1 MSAIFKREFKSYFTS
16 PLGYIVVLLY
26 LLLGGALFGYMFRSG
41 YAQIES
47 IFSYMSNFSFFLIP
61 VLTMRLFSEERRAK
75 TDQALFTAPIKITHI
90 VMGKFFAALAVIGLV
105 NVITFIYQFIFSV
118 MVSVNWVSY
127 LSCLLGTMLF
137 SAALVSLGLFIS
149 ALTENQMVAAMGS
162 IAATLVIM
170 MMETIA
176 SLVSSIDILYKVL
189 NFIAFGTRY
198 NSFISGLFSYSDV
211 AFFISFTAIFLF
223 LTVRIIE
230 KRRWAGGSK
239 EQGYALVTL
248 LTFASTVVFGWSA
261 ANQFIT
267 NNNNPN
273 TSTLVF
279 AIIFTLITLVSAV
292 GSVFSATKFTKIHAS
307 RKKGT
312 VVVSLDQRG
321 EWKCPLCNTRNTDL
335 NNFCVKCDI
344 QRVSNQ
350 AQAAAYVKP
359 SKKKSVKHGAYAL
372 VISAVFV
379 AIIIGLNVA
388 ASALAEAYPLTL
400 DLTKNKDYSISEENL
415 EYIEKISR
423 DVNIIVCADKKEY
436 GDGTYASLLA
446 SNGVLDITNGLFFQ
460 QTELLLKEYETRS
473 DKVQVQYIDPQSTE
487 FSAYSSKYSS
497 ETFTTGDILIECEFE
512 LDGKKVK
519 HFRHLDAFDLYTI
532 EETQQSEE
540 FYQYYYYGYSYVLHE
555 SKVETA
561 VTSSIYAVTS
571 DKTFEVALITANG
584 GQQIDALQDVMEA
597 NNYSFTEIDSLVT
610 KDIPENID
618 LVIIAGPTMDYSEN
632 ELKKLDQFLDLEG
645 ERGKNIL
652 YIPDATTQGENV
664 PNLTAFIGEWGFKVH
679 NGFAFATDSST
690 YYYSPTVIMGSAEES
705 EYLDGLGDTE
715 YMYIA
720 EAYTAIN
727 IGFDENEKRKTETI
741 ISLPETAVVYP
752 VDADDKWTPEI
763 AEGNGPFVALG
774 VSADVSYDEEYN
786 PKYSR
791 VMVVGG
797 MQYVN
802 SGFNSEA
809 SVGNLKAILSAV
821 NHMYDI
827 KGETISFDPR
837 TLSYDTF
844 EVSGNTAT
852 FMYIIFVGIIPLAIL
867 LACIV
872 ICVRRRHL

>member
-1 MSAIFKREFKSYFTS
+1 
-16 PLGYIVVLLY
+16 
-26 LLLGGALFGYMFRSG
+26 
-41 YAQIES
+41 
-47 IFSYMSNFSFFLIP
+47 MSNFSFFLIP
-61 VLTMRLFSEERRAK
+61 VLTMRLFSEEKRAK

-118 MVSVNWVSY
+118 MISVNWVSY

-137 SAALVSLGLFIS
+137 SAALISLGLFIS

-162 IAATLVIM
+162 LAATLVIM

-176 SLVSSIDILYKVL
+176 SLVQSIDLLYKVF
-189 NFIAFGTRY
+189 NFIAFNTRY

-239 EQGYALVTL
+239 EQSYALVTL
-248 LTFASTVVFGWSA
+248 LTFASTIIFGWQA
-261 ANQFIT
+261 VNQFIT

-279 AIIFTLITLVSAV
+279 AIVFTLIALVSAA
-292 GSVFSATKFTKIHAS
+292 GSVFSALKFVKIHAS

-312 VVVSLDQRG
+312 VVVPLDHKG
-321 EWKCPLCNTRNTDL
+321 EWKCPICNTRNTDL

-400 DLTKNKDYSISEENL
+400 DLTKDKDYSISEENL
-415 EYIEKISR
+415 AYIEKISR
-423 DVNIIVCADKKEY
+423 DVTITVCADKKEY
-436 GDGTYASLLA
+436 SDGTYASLIA
-446 SNGVLDITNGLFFQ
+446 SNGIFDYSSGAFFQ
-460 QTELLLKEYETRS
+460 QTELLLKEYEVRS

-497 ETFTTGDILIECEFE
+497 ETFSTGDILIECEFE
-512 LDGKKVK
+512 LDGKTVK
-519 HFRHLDAFDLYTI
+519 HYRHLDAFDLYTI
-532 EETQQSEE
+532 EGTQQSEE
-540 FYQYYYYGYSYVLHE
+540 FYQYYYYGDSSILHE

-561 VTSSIYAVTS
+561 VTSSSYSVTS

-584 GQQIDALQDVMEA
+584 GQTVDALQSVMEA

-610 KDIPENID
+610 KDIPENTD
-618 LVIIAGPTMDYSEN
+618 LIIIAAPTMDYSEN
-632 ELKKLDQFLDLEG
+632 ELKKLDEFLDLEG
-645 ERGKNIL
+645 ERGKNII
-652 YIPDATTQGENV
+652 YIPDATTQGENL
-664 PNLTAFIGEWGFKVH
+664 PNLTAFIGEWGFQIH
-679 NGFAFATDSST
+679 NGFAFATDAST
-690 YYYSPTVIMGSAEES
+690 YYYSPTIIMGTAEDS
-705 EYLDGLGDTE
+705 EYLGSLGDTE
-715 YMYIA
+715 YLYIA
-720 EAYTAIN
+720 NAYTAIS
-727 IGFDENEKRKTETI
+727 IGFDESEKRKTENI
-741 ISLPETAVVYP
+741 ISLPESAVVWP
-752 VDADDKWTPEI
+752 VEADDKWTPDI
-763 AEGNGPFVALG
+763 AEEKGPFTAMGVAT
-774 VSADVSYDEEYN
+774 DVSYDEEYN
-786 PKYSR
+786 PSYSR
-791 VMVVGG
+791 VMVIGG
-797 MQYVN
+797 MDYIS

-837 TLSYDTF
+837 TLNYDTF
-844 EVSGNTAT
+844 EVSGNTST
-852 FMYIIFVGIIPLAIL
+852 FIYIIFVGIIPLAIL
-867 LACIV
+867 LACIF

>member
-1 MSAIFKREFKSYFTS
+1 MSAIFKRELKSYFTS
-16 PLGYIVVLLY
+16 PLGYIVILLY

-61 VLTMRLFSEERRAK
+61 VLTMRLFSEEKRAK

-118 MVSVNWVSY
+118 MISVNWVSY

-137 SAALVSLGLFIS
+137 SAALISLGLFIS

-162 IAATLVIM
+162 LAATLVIM

-176 SLVSSIDILYKVL
+176 SLVESIDLLYKAF
-189 NFIAFGTRY
+189 NFIAFNTRY
-198 NSFISGLFSYSDV
+198 NSFISGLFSYTDV
-211 AFFISFTAIFLF
+211 AYFISFTAIFLF

-248 LTFASTVVFGWSA
+248 LTFTSAVIFGWSA

-267 NNNNPN
+267 NSNNPN

-279 AIIFTLITLVSAV
+279 AIVFTLITLVSAV
-292 GSVFSATKFTKIHAS
+292 GSVFSAMKFVRIHAS

-312 VVVSLDQRG
+312 VVVSLDHKG

-344 QRVSNQ
+344 QRVSNE

-372 VISAVFV
+372 VISAIFV
-379 AIIIGLNVA
+379 SIIIGLNIA

-400 DLTKNKDYSISEENL
+400 DLTKDKDYSVSEENL
-415 EYIEKISR
+415 AYIEKISR
-423 DVNIIVCADKKEY
+423 DVTITVCADKKEY
-436 GDGTYASLLA
+436 SDGTYASLVS
-446 SNGVLDITNGLFFQ
+446 SNGIFDISGGTFFQ
-460 QTELLLKEYETRS
+460 QTELLLKEYEMKS
-473 DKVQVQYIDPQSTE
+473 DKVSVQYIDPQSTA
-487 FSAYSSKYSS
+487 FSAYSSKYPS
-497 ETFTTGDILIECEFE
+497 ETFSTGDILIECEFE
-512 LDGKKVK
+512 LDGKNIK
-519 HFRHLDAFDLYTI
+519 HYRHLDAFDLYTI
-532 EETQQSEE
+532 ESTQQSQE
-540 FYQYYYYGYSYVLHE
+540 FYQYYYYGYSYILHE

-571 DKTFEVALITANG
+571 DKTFEVAIITANG
-584 GQQIDALQDVMEA
+584 GQTIDALQNVMEA

-610 KDIPENID
+610 KNIPENTD
-618 LVIIAGPTMDYSEN
+618 LVIIAAPSMDYSEN
-632 ELKKLDQFLDLEG
+632 ELKKLDEFLDLEG
-645 ERGKNIL
+645 ERGKNII

-664 PNLTAFIGEWGFKVH
+664 PNLTAFVGEWGFKVH
-679 NGFAFATDSST
+679 NGFAFATDNST
-690 YYYSPTVIMGSAEES
+690 YYYSPTIIMGTAEES
-705 EYLDGLGDTE
+705 EYLEGLGDTE

-720 EAYTAIN
+720 EAYTAIS
-727 IGFDENEKRKTETI
+727 ISFDEAEKRKAEAI
-741 ISLPETAVVYP
+741 ISLPESAVVYP

-763 AEGNGPFVALG
+763 AEEKGPFAAIG
-774 VSADVSYDEEYN
+774 IATDVSYDEEYN
-786 PKYSR
+786 PSYSR
-791 VMVVGG
+791 VMVIAG
-797 MQYVN
+797 MQYIN
-802 SGFNSEA
+802 SGFNTEA

-844 EVSGNTAT
+844 EVSGNAST

>member
-1 MSAIFKREFKSYFTS
+1 MSAIFKRELKSYFTS

-61 VLTMRLFSEERRAK
+61 VLTMRLFSEEKRAK

-118 MVSVNWVSY
+118 MISVNWVSY

-137 SAALVSLGLFIS
+137 SAALISLGLFIS

-162 IAATLVIM
+162 LAATLVIM

-176 SLVSSIDILYKVL
+176 SLVQSIDLLYKVF
-189 NFIAFGTRY
+189 NFIAFNTRY

-239 EQGYALVTL
+239 EQSYALVTL
-248 LTFASTVVFGWSA
+248 LTFASTIIFGWQA
-261 ANQFIT
+261 VNQFIT

-279 AIIFTLITLVSAV
+279 AIVFTLITLVSAA
-292 GSVFSATKFTKIHAS
+292 GSVFSALKFVKIHAS

-312 VVVSLDQRG
+312 VVVSLDHKG
-321 EWKCPLCNTRNTDL
+321 EWKCPICNTRNTDL

-400 DLTKNKDYSISEENL
+400 DLTKDKDYSISEENL
-415 EYIEKISR
+415 AYIEKISR
-423 DVNIIVCADKKEY
+423 DVTITVCADKKEY
-436 GDGTYASLLA
+436 SDGTYASLIA
-446 SNGVLDITNGLFFQ
+446 SNGIFDYSSGAFFQ
-460 QTELLLKEYETRS
+460 QTELLLKEYEVRS

-497 ETFTTGDILIECEFE
+497 ETFSTGDILIECEFE
-512 LDGKKVK
+512 LDGKTVK
-519 HFRHLDAFDLYTI
+519 HYRHLDAFDLYTI
-532 EETQQSEE
+532 ESTQQSEE
-540 FYQYYYYGYSYVLHE
+540 FYQYYYYGYSYILHE

-561 VTSSIYAVTS
+561 VTSSIYSVTS

-584 GQQIDALQDVMEA
+584 GQKVDALQSVMEV

-610 KDIPENID
+610 KDIPENTD
-618 LVIIAGPTMDYSEN
+618 LIIIAAPTMDYSEN
-632 ELKKLDQFLDLEG
+632 ELKKLDEFLDLEG
-645 ERGKNIL
+645 ERGKNII
-652 YIPDATTQGENV
+652 YIPDATTQGENL
-664 PNLTAFIGEWGFKVH
+664 PNLTAFIGEWGFQIH
-679 NGFAFATDSST
+679 NGFAFATDAST
-690 YYYSPTVIMGSAEES
+690 YYYSPTIIMGTAEDS
-705 EYLDGLGDTE
+705 EYLGGLGDTE
-715 YMYIA
+715 YLYIA
-720 EAYTAIN
+720 NAYTAIS
-727 IGFDENEKRKTETI
+727 IGFDESEKRKTENI
-741 ISLPETAVVYP
+741 ISLPESAVVWP
-752 VDADDKWTPEI
+752 VEADDKWTPDI
-763 AEGNGPFVALG
+763 AEEKGPFTAMGVAT
-774 VSADVSYDEEYN
+774 DVSYDEEYN
-786 PKYSR
+786 PSYSR
-791 VMVVGG
+791 VMVIGG
-797 MQYVN
+797 MDYIS

-837 TLSYDTF
+837 TLNYDTF
-844 EVSGNTAT
+844 EVSGNTST

-867 LACIV
+867 LACIF